1 MRTPDWPTMLPDL
14 RKALRIAEAAGTS
27 TSFTVDQLRH
37 VVAALELKRE
47 APVEEGERLILEG
60 YNRVV
65 GLKLMERP
73 FNRVLAEGEVTREF
87 LEDADVV
94 DPLLFQVAKL
104 RDVIRKARA

>member
-1 MRTPDWPTMLPDL
+1 MRTPDWPTMLLDL

-27 TSFTVDQLRH
+27 TSFTVDQLRQ

-47 APVEEGERLILEG
+47 APVEPGERLVLEG
-60 YNRVV
+60 WERVV
-65 GLKLMERP
+65 TLKLMERP

-87 LEDADVV
+87 LAEAELS

-104 RDVIRKARA
+104 RDVVRKARA